1 VAMKV
6 EGISTIPVDPIRI
19 EGSGVGSPAIAQTS
33 TNRDTGA
40 VVAQKSLQKEMP
52 SAEEIQRDLD
62 VINAQLETMNRSLQ
76 FNIDEKLKD
85 IVVKIVDTKTGE
97 TIRQI
102 PPDEVLRLREHF
114 KEMVGLIF
122 KETV

>member
-1 VAMKV
+1 MKI

-19 EGSGVGSPAIAQTS
+19 EGSGVGSLAIAQTS

-76 FNIDEKLKD
+76 FNIDEKSKD